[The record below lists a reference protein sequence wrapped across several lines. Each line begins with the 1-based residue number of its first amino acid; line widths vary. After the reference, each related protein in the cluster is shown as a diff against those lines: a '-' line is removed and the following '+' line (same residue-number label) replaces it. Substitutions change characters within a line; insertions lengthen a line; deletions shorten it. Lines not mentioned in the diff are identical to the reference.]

1 MATPTA
7 LLVSCSSSIDAHSI
21 MKKITE
27 NDAGTPFTPIA
38 EEVEGYPW
46 QLSNKYY
53 TADILI
59 CIAEPCIMGSLSLGE
74 SMEGIVIAMD
84 DKAESFKTAKSQW
97 ATVKEINPEV
107 RILACKQFTK
117 TPGVSKQ
124 VILEWCLENSFELVE
139 LERPENED
147 DEEEDGFGVEPYGV
161 ERIVSALHAHTWSNL
176 EMKDDNGS
184 NLLRLQ
190 ERFGENDNRTESE
203 NHTSSNDASMQGYI
217 PLCGMD
223 ELSSQESQ
231 NSQTEQDNSQTE
243 QENTQMATEIAES
256 ASADN
261 DNVRTTTSTS
271 VREEEKRWWGSGCW
285 YAVKYGGLQ
294 HSLRKTE
301 KLAALQASSGATS
314 ALPEGADAS
323 ASDAKPEKAK
333 KEATAGPDK
342 IDAMLNEDKKIF
354 EALGN
359 EDPGMESFE
368 QLFSRMTYM
377 KDKAETLE
385 GEERRQ
391 YAEKVAVAFWKA
403 IGGDEGEI
411 DGLGDDSD

>member
-7 LLVSCSSSIDAHSI
+7 LLVSCSPSIDAHSI

-84 DKAESFKTAKSQW
+84 DKVESFKTAKSQW
-97 ATVKEINPEV
+97 AIVKEINPEV

-243 QENTQMATEIAES
+243 QDNSQTEQDNTQTTTENAES

-271 VREEEKRWWGSGCW
+271 VEGRRKNDGGVRDAGSHG
-285 YAVKYGGLQ
+285 K
-294 HSLRKTE
+294 SNDP
-301 KLAALQASSGATS
+301 QASSGATS